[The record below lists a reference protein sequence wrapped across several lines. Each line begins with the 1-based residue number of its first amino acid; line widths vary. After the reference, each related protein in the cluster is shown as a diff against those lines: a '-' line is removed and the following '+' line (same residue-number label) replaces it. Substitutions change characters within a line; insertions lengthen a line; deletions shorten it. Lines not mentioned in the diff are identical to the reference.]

1 MKLLILAIYSKN
13 KEYDEMLSIQRSYV
27 HKFPN
32 ITSYFIDFREHQ
44 TNDIEVEG
52 DFIYV
57 KGKDTFINITYKTI
71 KALEYAVQHLK
82 FDYMIRTNMSTIINI
97 PALNAYCSTL
107 RKTKIYTGG
116 LLTPLHWIDKKSGI
130 KDQTYWG
137 AKYFQ
142 GTSIIM
148 SRDVVSFMIKNK
160 SNIHYDIID
169 DVAIGIF
176 IEHYFPYALYTDLPY
191 FYTAPKNIKP
201 SEVDNQFVFFRNRA
215 YKNRVGDVKNM
226 KIIRNVLYKTTRR
239 TKKFKAGSSNP

>member
-1 MKLLILAIYSKN
+1 MKLLILVIYSKS
-13 KEYDEMLSIQRSYV
+13 KEYDQMLSIQRSYL
-27 HKFPN
+27 HRFPN
-32 ITSYFIDFREHQ
+32 VTSYFIDFRENQ

-57 KGKDTFINITYKTI
+57 KGEDTYINITYKTI
-71 KALEYAVQHLK
+71 KALEYAVKNLS

-116 LLTPLHWIDKKSGI
+116 HKLTLQWLDIKNILKDKTLWGI
-130 KDQTYWG
+130 KYI
-137 AKYFQ
+137 Q

-148 SRDVVSFMIKNK
+148 SHDVVSYMIKNK
-160 SNIHYDIID
+160 SKIRYDIID
-169 DVAIGIF
+169 DVSIGIF
-176 IEHYFPYALYTDLPY
+176 IEHYFPCAFYPEFASY
-191 FYTAPKNIKP
+191 YTAPKNIKP
-201 SEVDNQFVFFRNRA
+201 SDVDHRFAFFRNRA

-226 KIIRNVLYKTTRR
+226 KIIRSTLYKTRG